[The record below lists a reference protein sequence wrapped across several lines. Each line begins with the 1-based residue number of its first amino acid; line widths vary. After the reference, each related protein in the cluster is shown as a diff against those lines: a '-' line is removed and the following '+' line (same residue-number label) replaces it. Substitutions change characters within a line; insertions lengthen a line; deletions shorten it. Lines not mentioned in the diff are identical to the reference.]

1 MDTVMDIK
9 CIKYSPSSSRA
20 VESRSQDLVAE
31 ATVPEPCIQEL
42 MSILTSHLSAGSK
55 HLADLIQKV
64 RSGNTHVRSLLTL
77 VRSVSTL

>member
-1 MDTVMDIK
+1 MDIK
-9 CIKYSPSSSRA
+9 HFRYSPSSSRT

-31 ATVPEPCIQEL
+31 ATVSEPCIQEL
-42 MSILTSHLSAGSK
+42 VSILTSHLSAGSK